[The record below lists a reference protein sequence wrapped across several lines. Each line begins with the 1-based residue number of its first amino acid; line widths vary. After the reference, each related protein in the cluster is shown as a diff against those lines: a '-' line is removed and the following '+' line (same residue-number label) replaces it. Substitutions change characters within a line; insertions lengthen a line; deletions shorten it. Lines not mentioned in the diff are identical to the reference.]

1 MDKAAL
7 ALIGQAEICVFIVQ
21 SFLLRPCCDSY
32 SGQVLAHAQTCPGA
46 AIWLRAATA
55 SLSLLSSVSIPASST
70 INKPSEYMIL
80 NIPPFCDHRVFFRNS
95 ARFS

>member
-1 MDKAAL
+1 MLKVQMGGLETGQEAIDCGPSG
-7 ALIGQAEICVFIVQ
+7 IGGILNPFVR
-21 SFLLRPCCDSY
+21 LP
-32 SGQVLAHAQTCPGA
+32 SGTSKTS
-46 AIWLRAATA
+46 R
-55 SLSLLSSVSIPASST
+55 SLLLEVSSST